1 MCFPAV
7 PYYFDLVFDIIELLS
22 IELMAPISLASQSHK
37 KTGVGGM
44 ICLVNSVNERD
55 PRLLNSL
62 VNAYALPF
70 VLRRGSF
77 SD

>member
-1 MCFPAV
+1 MGGGAWPF
-7 PYYFDLVFDIIELLS
+7 L
-22 IELMAPISLASQSHK
+22 
-37 KTGVGGM
+37 VGGM

-55 PRLLNSL
+55 PRLLNSMG
-62 VNAYALPF
+62 NAYALPF